1 MPLVFEHAL
10 DAAADD
16 DDGAEAVAELVALC
30 RRDRSVLEA
39 ARLRAIG
46 MVMTSPHDQLGRN
59 ALRLLDEALRRGDE
73 RRRWR
78 SAEWPILGARR

>member
-10 DAAADD
+10 DTAAVG
-16 DDGAEAVAELVALC
+16 DDGREAVAELVALC

-78 SAEWPILGARR
+78 SAEWPILGVRR